1 MEGEQPEEVEI
12 RLALHHPKEI
22 TVGPLI
28 RLAQV
33 LQMLLVVVGQV
44 VLVWVRIITLALAA
58 ILALTIMEVLAE
70 AEPHQ
75 VLVVLQ

>member
-1 MEGEQPEEVEI
+1 
-12 RLALHHPKEI
+12 
-22 TVGPLI
+22 
-28 RLAQV
+28 V
-33 LQMLLVVVGQV
+33 LQMLVVVVGQV
-44 VLVWVRIITLALAA
+44 VLVWVRIITLARAA